1 MATIHGKARPPV
13 VTTRY
18 RFEEFIPVS
27 VEPEL
32 VVAPE
37 TCLMAAPGW
46 TTKNT
51 PGEGPGMKTAPTVEV
66 AARAGTVNF
75 AGLPDEYRR
84 LPISPA
90 RPTTRG
96 RHDRERPDPL
106 PPPRQR

>member
-1 MATIHGKARPPV
+1 
-13 VTTRY
+13 
-18 RFEEFIPVS
+18 
-27 VEPEL
+27 
-32 VVAPE
+32 
-37 TCLMAAPGW
+37 
-46 TTKNT
+46 
-51 PGEGPGMKTAPTVEV
+51 MKTAPTVEV

-75 AGLPDEYRR
+75 VGLPDEYRR